1 MTLTFISNYI
11 NHHQIPFSNA
21 CYQLLGGD
29 FHFIQTQP
37 MEAERLSMGW
47 SSEGESLPY
56 VSCLYE
62 EEERCRRLIMES
74 DVLLAGWSGREDL
87 VQERL
92 NSKKLT
98 IRVSERLYREGQWK
112 AASPKG
118 LVHKFKEHT
127 RYRNA
132 PAYLLCAG
140 AYVPS
145 DFHLIHAYPGK
156 MFKWG
161 YFPET
166 RYYSEQQLMEMK
178 GEEAG
183 KTAERTEIVW
193 AGRFIPLKHPEYML
207 YLARDLK
214 ESHSGKYHIHM
225 AGSGQMEAE
234 LKGLARDYGVES
246 AVTFYGF
253 MTPEEVRGIME
264 KSHIHIFTSNHLE
277 GWGAVVNE
285 AMNSGCCEVANAQ
298 AGAVPYL
305 ICHGKNGL
313 AYPDNN
319 YDKMKKAVQFL
330 LDNPEKRQQMGV
342 EAYKTITELW
352 NAEHAAAELLRMIEE
367 TKNGKYKNGTFE
379 NGTFKNGTFMPP
391 KEGPLSAA
399 PVISPGRMFEYMMEQ
414 RGQ

>member
-21 CYQLLGGD
+21 CFQLLGEG

-47 SSEGESLPY
+47 SSEGEKLPY

-62 EEERCRRLIMES
+62 EEERCRKLVMES

-92 NSKKLT
+92 NTGRLT
-98 IRVSERLYREGQWK
+98 VRVSERLYREGQWK
-112 AASPKG
+112 AVSPRG
-118 LVHKFKEHT
+118 LIHKYQEHT

-156 MFKWG
+156 MFRWG

-166 RYYSEQQLMEMK
+166 RYYSERELLAMK

-183 KTAERTEIVW
+183 RTAQRTEIVW

-207 YLARDLK
+207 RLAKNLK
-214 ESHSGKYHIHM
+214 ESCKGGYHIHM
-225 AGSGQMEAE
+225 AGSGEMEAE
-234 LKGLARDYGVES
+234 LKSLAKDYDVES
-246 AVTFYGF
+246 VITFYGF
-253 MTPEEVRGIME
+253 MKPEEVRAVME
-264 KSHIHIFTSNHLE
+264 KCHIHIFTSNHLE

-285 AMNSGCCEVANAQ
+285 AMNSGCCEVANVQ

-305 ICHGKNGL
+305 IRHGKNGL

-319 YDKMKKAVQFL
+319 YEEMEKAVRFL
-330 LDNPEKRQQMGV
+330 LDNPDKRQQMGR

-352 NAEHAAAELLRMIEE
+352 NAEHGAAELLRMMEE
-367 TKNGKYKNGTFE
+367 LLQGCFE
-379 NGTFKNGTFMPP
+379 PA
-391 KEGPLSAA
+391 KEGPLSGA
-399 PVISPGRMFEYMMEQ
+399 PVISPGKMYAKMMQ
-414 RGQ
+414 DAI